1 MTTLKISDLSVGALG
16 KGDELS
22 EWRKKR
28 ELHGKMMGAAI
39 NAGDME
45 AVVFHSTRI
54 MQCDRMIAF
63 LDRGLYQEINYSY
76 EVIYKCVA
84 DRQAD

>member
-1 MTTLKISDLSVGALG
+1 MSTLKISDLSVGDLG

-22 EWRKKR
+22 EWREKR
-28 ELHGKMMGAAI
+28 EMHSKMMDVAI

-45 AVVFHSTRI
+45 TVKFHSTRV

-63 LDRGLYQEINYSY
+63 LERGIDKEINL
-76 EVIYKCVA
+76 
-84 DRQAD
+84 

>member
-1 MTTLKISDLSVGALG
+1 METLKISDLSVENSG

-28 ELHGKMMGAAI
+28 EMHSKMMDAAI

-45 AVVFHSTRI
+45 AVKFHSTRI

-63 LDRGLYQEINYSY
+63 LERGLDKEINL
-76 EVIYKCVA
+76 
-84 DRQAD
+84 

>member
-1 MTTLKISDLSVGALG
+1 MTIETKYNI
-16 KGDELS
+16 GDELS

-28 ELHGKMMGAAI
+28 EMHSKMMGAAI

-45 AVVFHSTRI
+45 AVKFHSTRI

-63 LDRGLYQEINYSY
+63 LERNYKI
-76 EVIYKCVA
+76 E
-84 DRQAD
+84 RT

>member
-1 MTTLKISDLSVGALG
+1 MTTLKISEGDLG

-22 EWRKKR
+22 EWREKR
-28 ELHGKMMGAAI
+28 EMHSKMMGAAI

-45 AVVFHSTRI
+45 AVKFNSTRI

-63 LDRGLYQEINYSY
+63 LERGIYKEINL
-76 EVIYKCVA
+76 
-84 DRQAD
+84 

>member
-1 MTTLKISDLSVGALG
+1 MQLITSVLVMTIETKCNIGDD
-16 KGDELS
+16 DELS

-28 ELHGKMMGAAI
+28 EMHSKMMDAAI

-45 AVVFHSTRI
+45 TVKFHSTCI

-63 LDRGLYQEINYSY
+63 LERN
-76 EVIYKCVA
+76 
-84 DRQAD
+84 

>member
-1 MTTLKISDLSVGALG
+1 MLDEADNELYNEEDRVMAIKTKYNI
-16 KGDELS
+16 GDEVS

-28 ELHGKMMGAAI
+28 EMHSKMMGAAI

-45 AVVFHSTRI
+45 AVKFHSTRI

-63 LDRGLYQEINYSY
+63 LERN
-76 EVIYKCVA
+76 
-84 DRQAD
+84 

>member
-1 MTTLKISDLSVGALG
+1 MTTLKISDLSVGDGG

-28 ELHGKMMGAAI
+28 EMHSTMMGVAI

-45 AVVFHSTRI
+45 TMKFHSTRI

-63 LDRGLYQEINYSY
+63 LDRGIDKEINL
-76 EVIYKCVA
+76 
-84 DRQAD
+84 

>member
-1 MTTLKISDLSVGALG
+1 MATLNISDLSVGDLG

-28 ELHGKMMGAAI
+28 EMHSKMMGAAI

-45 AVVFHSTRI
+45 AVKFHSTRV

-63 LDRGLYQEINYSY
+63 LGRGIDKEINL
-76 EVIYKCVA
+76 
-84 DRQAD
+84 